1 MADRQAPA
9 DGFRGEREECL
20 PSDSQEQRVT
30 FALQVRLSY
39 SILFKQKHFKQ
50 HDLDHLFTCFLQR

>member
-9 DGFRGEREECL
+9 NGFRGEREECL

-30 FALQVRLSY
+30 FALQVRLHSFQTKT
-39 SILFKQKHFKQ
+39 L
-50 HDLDHLFTCFLQR
+50 LTT